1 MNKGFIHDLAET
13 LPQRQ
18 ANAEKRYK
26 AEQEAFYAEL
36 ESKGINTSSKNLP
49 EPEKTQLIVIL
60 ARQMNPI
67 KKRKKR
73 RIA

>member
-1 MNKGFIHDLAET
+1 MGKGFIHDLAET

-36 ESKGINTSSKNLP
+36 ERKGINTSAKNLP
-49 EPEKTQLIVIL
+49 EPEKMPMVAIL
-60 ARQMNPI
+60 ATGMNPI
-67 KKRKKR
+67 KKRR
-73 RIA
+73 LA